1 MISPLVLDILQGLH
15 DYTCDHSGMTSRS
28 RAHIAYGVSLMFI
41 AYATEAVKYRYSV
54 SQRVM
59 LRSPLSV

>member
-1 MISPLVLDILQGLH
+1 MTIHVL
-15 DYTCDHSGMTSRS
+15 TDHFGVMSRS
-28 RAHIAYGVSLMFI
+28 RAHIAYGVSRMFI
-41 AYATEAVKYRYSV
+41 AYATEVAKYRYSV